1 MRMRLGLLGF
11 HMNSKREGVK
21 NVFFWNASVKRVPGL
36 MDYNF
41 TSHPPSFWKGFH
53 KKYWHL
59 PIETE
64 IKGIFPC
71 VQTIFQL
78 FWHLVFWDLEAV
90 VPLSQS
96 LYFPAHNM
104 QSDIA
109 CSLTLV
115 SLLCIT
121 ITTTSP
127 CLAWQHILSSK
138 RNFCRLNGSKM
149 KTVRW
154 IWIPCFFFFHSLLR
168 KLLGPQWCFQMGN
181 TQAFMTSYIC

>member
-1 MRMRLGLLGF
+1 
-11 HMNSKREGVK
+11 
-21 NVFFWNASVKRVPGL
+21 
-36 MDYNF
+36 MDFKF

-71 VQTIFQL
+71 VQTIFL

-121 ITTTSP
+121 ITTTHGWPDSIFFHQKGIFVDWTAQRWRQCGGFEFHVSSFSIHCSGS
-127 CLAWQHILSSK
+127 CLAPNDASK
-138 RNFCRLNGSKM
+138 
-149 KTVRW
+149 W
-154 IWIPCFFFFHSLLR
+154 AIP
-168 KLLGPQWCFQMGN
+168 KLLCHLTFVN
-181 TQAFMTSYIC
+181 CDSCS